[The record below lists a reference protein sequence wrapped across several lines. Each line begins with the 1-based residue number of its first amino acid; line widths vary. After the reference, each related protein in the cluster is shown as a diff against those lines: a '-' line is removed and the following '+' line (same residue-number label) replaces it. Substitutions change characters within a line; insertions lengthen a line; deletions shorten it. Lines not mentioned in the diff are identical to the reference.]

1 LNPSMSLVKSVAVA
15 LAIAAAV
22 ALGCTS
28 KNNESGGGRLPPVV
42 LAPVPEAPPMQV
54 APEALPGGDGS
65 FAVVQ
70 ALPVGPARGLIRP
83 TITFS
88 KPVVALGTVAVE
100 KARAAPA
107 TLAPALPG
115 EWKWLGSAS
124 VEFVPVGLWPYS
136 TRFTVTVPA
145 GLTAVDGSTMKAP
158 YTYAFETP
166 RPVVQEIEP
175 EGGFRWLTPA
185 QHFVLTLNQPVVDLA
200 GHLSLLVAG
209 EPWPVRLLK
218 ETSLADEKR
227 EKEAGRRYD
236 RASFEDR
243 GFKDK
248 RTRYELEAGRPL
260 PLDRAVT
267 LIVSGDLRGTEG
279 PLVVEPAP
287 SWTFRTYGAMRVESM
302 QACLR
307 EAYCPYGP
315 LILETTNLAD
325 AKSLRPLLAIEP
337 PVEIDWAHVE
347 AHAPPAWDTTVHYP
361 YVAIPGKFRPGT
373 AYRVSVAK
381 GLKDEFGQEAPVA
394 SARVTTSDLNPSF
407 DLGSDVALLEG
418 AGDGAL
424 PVESSNLSHLE
435 VRIWSL
441 TPAEVAR
448 LVGVRGR
455 VLDES
460 TTPPGEPIAHTLDL
474 SGSRNVTRTR
484 PLPVRQILGGK
495 RSAIFFL
502 KALAP
507 EMSDQWRKERKVL
520 GQITDLAVHTKLGA
534 TSGVV
539 WVTRLSDG
547 QPVEGAGVT
556 VYDRGGN
563 ERWSGKTD
571 KDGIATVPGLSE
583 SDREK
588 EGREHPF
595 ALVAA
600 TKEGDTGVTLSNWTG
615 GFAPWDFSVQADW
628 DGKTPR
634 SLGMVVAERGI
645 YRPGDTVQLKGL
657 LRYRK
662 LGALQT
668 PPAKTKVSVR
678 AVSSRGK
685 EVFAKE
691 LAVSEFG
698 TFATSLVLEKDV
710 PLGTYQLSAKA
721 TLDGTELT
729 YGGSFR
735 VEEYRAPQFKVD
747 VAAPD
752 RNLVAGDPVSAR
764 VLARYLFGGAMADA
778 EVKWTVNRS
787 TIAFQPAGNAGFV
800 FGSQTWWWDDREPE
814 RVSEVFAGGGGR
826 TDVIGALAIS
836 AGKAE
841 TPGDRTYEYTI
852 EAEVTDV
859 SRQRLAN
866 RAAIA
871 VHPAAVYAGVRRRG
885 TSFGEAGKPQVLEL
899 ITASPDGVRKQG
911 HVEVAVR
918 RREWKWIRKKGVGDR
933 WTTVVEPVEEPAG
946 GCKVETGPVPG
957 ECSITP
963 KQPGFYV
970 VEATTVDGQGRHQTT
985 RTGFDVTGSGW
996 VSWQRDDS
1004 DRIDLVADKQLYD
1017 LGDTARILVKSPFPE
1032 AEALLTVERE
1042 GILSSRRVHLG
1053 GAATT
1058 LDVPLGEEAIPNVFV
1073 SVVVV
1078 RGRVPEKP
1086 ATVNDDPGRPAVRV
1100 GYVQLKVEKKSKRL
1114 EVLVTPDA
1122 AEKRPRD
1129 KVKVN
1134 LMVRDWKGRGTP
1146 AEVAIWA
1153 VDEGVLRLTGY
1164 QVPDPVEAIH
1174 PLRGLS
1180 VRVGEPLIHLVMR
1193 KLYQEKGLGEGGSGG
1208 NDAAG
1213 AGLRSNF
1220 KTTVLFAPEVRTD
1233 ASGRAHVEFELPDNL
1248 TSYRIMA
1255 IAVTRADLMGNGQ
1268 AQVTVVKPLL
1278 ALPALPRL
1286 ARVGDSFEAGVVI
1299 HSPGAKVQE
1308 VSVGAEATGLAI
1320 EGAPSQKVS
1329 LREGKPRE
1337 VRFRFRADVAGEA
1350 VLRFS
1355 VAGGGESDRIEQ
1367 RIPVLLPVE
1376 QEAVAVYGD
1385 TKDVRRE
1392 GLVPPAGVR
1401 KEVGGLEL
1409 TLASTALG
1417 GFNET
1422 MRQLIEYPY
1431 GCLEQLSSRLVPFLA
1446 LRELEGK
1453 FGVPHEGPKAKPTP
1467 RWMADWVGEDA
1478 LRIEQTHDPDEIV
1491 RRTVKAI
1498 EVLQNHDGGYKYWPG
1513 SGCSAE
1519 WASSYAV
1526 LALGRA
1532 AELGYPVD
1540 AAALRRGQAYLADTV
1555 AAGRCTRCY
1564 GSCYPPGETTRVFAL
1579 YALARTHAP
1588 KASYYG
1594 ELAEKREKLPFFA
1607 RAMLVDAMFVGGG
1620 QREVARQ
1627 LLGELMN
1634 FAKVS
1639 PSEVHFEET
1648 DPRTYASLWSSDT
1661 RTTAI
1666 VLQTL
1671 ADVSPD
1677 HPYVARLAAY
1687 LTRARQADGRFRNTQ
1702 ESAFTLMA
1710 LTELVRVKEKDAPD
1724 FTAKVALGDR
1734 TVAEERF
1741 KGRSM
1746 DVRRVKLPMSDLA
1759 LGGKQVPFDF
1769 RRDGAAGVLYYGA
1782 LLRYAP
1788 SVMPVDALDR
1798 GIFVQRWF
1806 EPYEGG
1812 GQVQTVRAG
1821 DLVRVRVR
1829 IGTPKERNYVAIDV
1843 PLPAGLEVVDT
1854 TLASTASLSRAKG
1867 EEGRK
1872 PKYEYESGEDL
1883 SDGES
1888 GEGDSEA
1895 EGDDDGYA
1903 PDYARGFWSPFN
1915 HVERRD
1921 DRVVLFADRLPPGVH
1936 ASSFIA
1942 RATTPGD
1949 FVLKPAHAEEMY
1961 APEVFGRSDGGKLKI
1976 AEAAILTE
1984 R

>member
-1 LNPSMSLVKSVAVA
+1 MRSRFVA

-22 ALGCTS
+22 GTGCTS
-28 KNNESGGGRLPPVV
+28 KKDQPESGRLPPVGV
-42 LAPVPEAPPMQV
+42 APLPEAPPMQV
-54 APEALPGGDGS
+54 APEALPGADGS
-65 FAVVQ
+65 LAVVQ
-70 ALPVGPARGLIRP
+70 ALPTGAAQGLIRP

-88 KPVVALGTVAVE
+88 KPVVALGTVEAE
-100 KARAAPA
+100 KTRGAPA
-107 TLAPALPG
+107 TIVPAIPG

-124 VEFVPVGLWPYS
+124 VEFTPTGLWPYS
-136 TRFTVTVPA
+136 TRFTVTVAA
-145 GLTAVDGSTMKAP
+145 GLTAVDGSALKEA
-158 YTYAFETP
+158 YAYIFETP
-166 RPVVQEIEP
+166 RPVVQQIEP
-175 EGGFRWLTPA
+175 GGGWRWLTPA
-185 QHFVLTLNQPVVDLA
+185 QNFVLTLNQPVVDLA
-200 GHLSLLVAG
+200 GHLALKVAG
-209 EPWPVRLLK
+209 EPWPIRLLK

-227 EKEAGRRYD
+227 EKEEGRHYE

-260 PLDRAVT
+260 PLDRDVMLA
-267 LIVSGDLRGTEG
+267 VSGDLRGTEG
-279 PLVVEPAP
+279 PLAIVSAP
-287 SWTFRTYGAMRVESM
+287 SWTFRTYGPMRVESVK
-302 QACLR
+302 ACLR
-307 EAYCPYGP
+307 SERCSYGP
-315 LILETTNLAD
+315 IILFTTNVAE
-325 AKSLRPLLAIEP
+325 AKSLRSRLSIEP
-337 PVEIDWAHVE
+337 AVEIDWEQVE
-347 AHAPPAWDTTVHYP
+347 AHPPPTWDETVRLP
-361 YVAIPGKFRPGT
+361 YVVIPGKFRPGVT
-373 AYRVSVAK
+373 YRVSVAK
-381 GLKDEFGQEAPVA
+381 GLKDQYGQEAPAA
-394 SARVTTSDLNPSF
+394 SGQAAMSDLEPSF
-407 DLGSDVALLEG
+407 ELGSDVALLEA

-424 PVESSNLSHLE
+424 PVVSSNLSRLE
-435 VRIWSL
+435 ARVWSL

-448 LVGVRGR
+448 LVGRRGH
-455 VLDES
+455 VAHGAAP
-460 TTPPGEPIAHTLDL
+460 PPGEPVGHTLDL
-474 SGSRNVTRTR
+474 SGPRNVTRTR
-484 PLPVRQILGGK
+484 PLPVRQILGG
-495 RSAIFFL
+495 RQSAIFFL
-502 KALAP
+502 KARAP
-507 EMSDQWRKERKVL
+507 EMAQQWRREQEVL
-520 GQITDLAVHTKLGA
+520 GQITDLAVHAKLGA
-534 TSGVV
+534 TNGVV

-547 QPVEGAGVT
+547 KPVGSAGLT
-556 VYDRGGN
+556 VYDRGGR

-571 KDGIATVPGLSE
+571 ADGLATVPGLAESAEEKTAESE
-583 SDREK
+583 T
-588 EGREHPF
+588 PF

-600 TKEGDTGVTLSNWTG
+600 TKDGDTGVTLSGWSG
-615 GFAPWDFSVQADW
+615 GFTPWAFGVAADW
-628 DGKTPR
+628 DGKTPH
-634 SLGMVVAERGI
+634 SLGMVVPERGI
-645 YRPGDTVQLKGL
+645 YRPGDTVHLKGL
-657 LRYRK
+657 VRYRK
-662 LGALQT
+662 LGALRT
-668 PPAKTKVSVR
+668 PPSGMKVNVR

-691 LAVSEFG
+691 LAVTDFG
-698 TFATSLVLEKDV
+698 TFATSLLLERDV
-710 PLGTYQLSAKA
+710 PLGTYRLSAKA

-752 RNLVAGDPVSAR
+752 RHVVAGEPISAR

-787 TIAFQPAGNAGFV
+787 TIAFHPPGNEGFA
-800 FGSQTWWWDDREPE
+800 FGSQTWWWDDREPA
-814 RVSEVFAGGGGR
+814 RSSEVFAGGGGR
-826 TDVIGALAIS
+826 TDVMGALAIA

-841 TPGDRTYEYTI
+841 TPGDRTYEYTM

-859 SRQRLAN
+859 SRQRLAS
-866 RAAIA
+866 RATIA
-871 VHPAAVYAGVRRRG
+871 VHPAAVYAGVRHRVAG
-885 TSFGEAGKPQVLEL
+885 FGEVGKPLVLEL
-899 ITASPDGVRKQG
+899 ITASPDGVRRSGRVQ
-911 HVEVAVR
+911 VAVR

-946 GCKVETGPVPG
+946 ECTTDTGQAPG
-957 ECSITP
+957 ECSVTP
-963 KQPGFYV
+963 KLPGFYV
-970 VEATTVDGQGRHQTT
+970 VEATAVDGKGRRQTT
-985 RTGFDVTGSGW
+985 RSGFYVIGSGW
-996 VSWQRDDS
+996 VSWQREDS
-1004 DRIDLVADKQLYD
+1004 DRIELVPDKQLYD
-1017 LGDTARILVKSPFPE
+1017 VGDTAKVLVKSPFPE

-1042 GILSSRRVHLG
+1042 GVLSSRRVRLG

-1058 LDVPLGEEAIPNVFV
+1058 LEVPLGEEALPNVFV
-1073 SVVVV
+1073 SVVIV
-1078 RGRVPEKP
+1078 RGRVPEKS
-1086 ATVNDDPGRPAVRV
+1086 AAVNDDPGRPAVRV
-1100 GYVQLKVEKKSKRL
+1100 GYAQLKVEKKSKRL
-1114 EVLVTPDA
+1114 EVLVTPDG

-1129 KVKVN
+1129 KVKVD
-1134 LMVRDWKGRGTP
+1134 LQVRDWKGRGTP

-1153 VDEGVLRLTGY
+1153 VDEGVLRLTAY

-1193 KLYQEKGLGEGGSGG
+1193 SLYAEKGLGEGGSGG
-1208 NDAAG
+1208 ADAAG
-1213 AGLRSNF
+1213 AGFRSNF
-1220 KTTVLFAPEVRTD
+1220 KTTVLFAPDVLTD
-1233 ASGRAHVEFELPDNL
+1233 ASGRARVEFDLPDNL
-1248 TSYRIMA
+1248 TTYRIMA
-1255 IAVTRADLMGNGQ
+1255 MAVTRADLMGNGQ
-1268 AQVTVVKPLL
+1268 AQVTVAKPLL

-1286 ARVGDSFEAGVVI
+1286 ARVGDQFEAGVVI

-1308 VSVGAEATGLAI
+1308 VEVRAEAKGLALD
-1320 EGAPSQKVS
+1320 GAPTQKAN
-1329 LREGKPRE
+1329 LAEGKPRE
-1337 VRFRFRADVAGEA
+1337 VRFRFRAEAPGEA

-1355 VAGGGESDRIEQ
+1355 VAGGGERDGVEQ

-1392 GLVPPAGVR
+1392 GLLPPAAVR
-1401 KEVGGLEL
+1401 KDVGGLEL

-1422 MRQLIEYPY
+1422 MRQLVEYPY

-1446 LRELEGK
+1446 LRELQGK
-1453 FGVPHEGPKAKPTP
+1453 FGVPHEGRKAEKTP
-1467 RWMADWVGEDA
+1467 GWMAEWVGEEA
-1478 LRIEQTHDPDEIV
+1478 LRIEQTRDPDEIV

-1498 EVLQNHDGGYKYWPG
+1498 EVVQNHDGGYRYWP
-1513 SGCSAE
+1513 SASCSSE

-1532 AELGYPVD
+1532 ADLGYPVD
-1540 AAALRRGQAYLADTV
+1540 AAALHRGQAYLADTV

-1564 GSCYPPGETTRVFAL
+1564 GWCSAPDETTRVFAL
-1579 YALARTHAP
+1579 YALARTRAP

-1594 ELAEKREKLPFFA
+1594 ELAAKREKLPFFA

-1620 QREVARQ
+1620 QRETARQ

-1648 DPRTYASLWSSDT
+1648 DPSTYASRWSSDT

-1666 VLQTL
+1666 ILQTL

-1710 LTELVRVKEKDAPD
+1710 LTELVRTKEKDAPD
-1724 FTAKVALGDR
+1724 YTAKVMLANR

-1746 DVRRVKLPMSDLA
+1746 EVRRVKLPMSELA
-1759 LGGKQVPFDF
+1759 LGPSQVPFDF

-1788 SVMPVDALDR
+1788 TVMPVDALDR

-1812 GQVQTVRAG
+1812 GQVRTVRAG

-1829 IGTPKERNYVAIDV
+1829 VGTPKERNYVAIDV
-1843 PLPAGLEVVDT
+1843 PLPAGLEAVDT
-1854 TLASTASLSRAKG
+1854 TLASTASLSREKG

-1872 PKYEYESGEDL
+1872 QRYGYESGEDL
-1883 SDGES
+1883 S
-1888 GEGDSEA
+1888 EGDQGEDDQEA
-1895 EGDDDGYA
+1895 EEHFV
-1903 PDYARGFWSPFN
+1903 PDFARGFWSPFN

-1936 ASSFIA
+1936 VSSFIA
-1942 RATTPGD
+1942 RATTPGE

-1961 APEVFGRSDGGKLKI
+1961 APEVFGRSDGGKFKI
-1976 AEAAILTE
+1976 VDAVTVSE